1 MADNVDNL
9 LFQIHERLL
18 DYYDSIF
25 THNNPKQ
32 QLPECRKFAEA
43 FCRYLYVKKN
53 GKQPDGK
60 PTLENYLGSKS
71 SPDRPDF
78 GHLENP
84 LRTIQGYG
92 NFGIHD
98 QDKSKE
104 ITNAFIKPALEAV
117 RYLMQ
122 WHNEEL
128 SKEWFEKYGFEI
140 KNVYLNGI
148 IKQCS
153 TIRILGHHEPVPL
166 EGIFTDVFV
175 LDKPSAQRRYDISK
189 LTEDP
194 AFLEKTPRSNGLE
207 LVKNQSDKRLFILG
221 KPGAGK
227 TTFLKYIA
235 LQAAQG
241 KIDKLPI
248 FVSLKEWA
256 DSGLDLQPFLN
267 QQFVACGIPHNWQ
280 FIDVMLRM
288 GEMIVLF
295 DGLDEVQESGGIRE
309 KINQQLK
316 QFSKDYLN
324 STCLISCRN
333 AASDYT
339 FDYFVYTE
347 IADFTEAQIKA
358 YAKKWFSGEKVAKR
372 DKFFTAFQQEEHKG
386 LRELARTPLLLSLL
400 CLAFDDTMNFPSR
413 RLELY
418 EEAVDALLK
427 KWDAS
432 RAIQRDVIY
441 KGLSLGR
448 KRQLLATI
456 AALNFDKG
464 NYFIAQKSLEQQL
477 VHFLQKVPEFKE
489 QEIEGERVL
498 KSIEAQHGLLIE
510 RAKSI
515 YSFSH
520 LTIQEFFTA
529 KYIAENPSQIK
540 ALIPHYHEPRWR
552 EVFLLTV
559 SLLSEEHSTQFFKDF
574 QDFLRQS
581 VISDAPEL
589 AKLLSWATR
598 KASKI
603 QSGDKSADVRVVYI
617 LLGVVSYR
625 TLNRVHYRVLDRVLD
640 RVPDRVLAKTID
652 RIIVLAITRTRASDR
667 ILAINCDFD
676 RGRAFARDL
685 ARASARDLARDL
697 DLARAPAL
705 IRDLAINLV
714 YKADYFISIILL
726 HCDTFA
732 EFSSQIFPE
741 LREQQ
746 QEWTHFFKEFV
757 ELCKTSPDYYAELS
771 KLKLPD
777 ENSSTSEW
785 QEFTAQF
792 RQLSQKHQDIGY
804 RWQLTEEQFDKLA
817 TYLKDN
823 LFLLECLKL
832 AMVEDRQAI
841 EDQLLY
847 FPEESGKLDL

>member
-18 DYYDSIF
+18 EYYDFIF
-25 THNNPKQ
+25 TSYNPKQ

-78 GHLENP
+78 EHLENP
-84 LRTIQGYG
+84 LKTIQSYG
-92 NFGIHD
+92 NFGGHD
-98 QDKSKE
+98 QAQPEKIDSD
-104 ITNAFIKPALEAV
+104 FIKPALEAV

-122 WHNEEL
+122 WHNKEL

-148 IKQCS
+148 IKQYS

-194 AFLEKTPRSNGLE
+194 DFLEKIPRSNGLE
-207 LVKNQSDKRLFILG
+207 LVKNKTYKRLFILG

-280 FIDVMLRM
+280 FIDAILKR

-316 QFSKDYLN
+316 QFSGMYSN
-324 STCLISCRN
+324 SPCLISCRN
-333 AASDYT
+333 AANDYIFADFT
-339 FDYFVYTE
+339 YTE
-347 IADFTEAQIKA
+347 IADFTDAQIKA
-358 YAKKWFSGEKVAKR
+358 YAEKWFSGEKTAKR
-372 DKFFTAFQQEEHKG
+372 DKFFTAFAQKEHKG

-400 CLAFDDTMNFPSR
+400 CLAFDETMAFPPR

-427 KWDAS
+427 KWDTS

-464 NYFIAQKSLEQQL
+464 DYFIAQKSLEQQL
-477 VHFLQKVPEFKE
+477 VQFLQKLPEFKE

-510 RAKSI
+510 RAKFI

-559 SLLSEEHSTQFFKDF
+559 SLLSKELATQFFQEF
-574 QDFLRQS
+574 QKVLKQS
-581 VISDAPEL
+581 IASEPEL
-589 AKLLSWATR
+589 LKLLSWATR

-603 QSGDKSADVRVVYI
+603 QSGDKPAAVRAVY
-617 LLGVVSYR
+617 VFFSS
-625 TLNRVHYRVLDRVLD
+625 LDG
-640 RVPDRVLAKTID
+640 
-652 RIIVLAITRTRASDR
+652 S
-667 ILAINCDFD
+667 IN
-676 RGRAFARDL
+676 L
-685 ARASARDLARDL
+685 ARALVRDRARALARDRARALARALDLDL
-697 DLARAPAL
+697 DLARALACTLDLAL
-705 IRDLAINLV
+705 DLALVRVLVRGRARDLALALV
-714 YKADYFISIILL
+714 RDRALASTSIYTTDYFILVNLL
-726 HCDTFA
+726 HCDIFTRFL
-732 EFSSQIFPE
+732 SQKSPE
-741 LREQQ
+741 LKEQQ
-746 QEWTHFFKEFV
+746 QEFNFFFRESI
-757 ELCKTSPDYYAELS
+757 ELFKTSSDSDYYAELS
-771 KLKLPD
+771 KLELPD
-777 ENSSTSEW
+777 ENDSTSEW
-785 QEFTAQF
+785 QEFTTQL
-792 RQLSQKHQDIGY
+792 RQLTQKHQDIGY
-804 RWQLTEEQFDKLA
+804 RWQLTEKHFDKLA
-817 TYLKDN
+817 TYLKGN
-823 LFLLECLKL
+823 LLLLECLNL

-841 EDQLLY
+841 EEQILY